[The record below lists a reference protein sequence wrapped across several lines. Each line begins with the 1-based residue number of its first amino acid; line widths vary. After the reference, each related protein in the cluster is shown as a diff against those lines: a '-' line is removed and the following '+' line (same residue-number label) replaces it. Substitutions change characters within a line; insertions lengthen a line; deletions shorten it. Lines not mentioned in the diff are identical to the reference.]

1 MIKFFRKIRQNLLA
15 RAKTAT
21 YFKYAVG
28 EIVLVVIGI
37 LIALQINNWNEEN
50 KSRQRGNEILKEIK
64 ENLSYNSLQFQN
76 EIETEYEV
84 INSIDV
90 ILDNINNRKIY
101 NDSLDKHYRFATYWS
116 SARWKS
122 SGYESMLSKGS
133 ELSILR
139 NVREAIIDLYQIT
152 YALISED
159 IRLAENNFSATILPL
174 WLEFFERKSVG
185 LNNAQNEIAKPFD
198 YQKVITSE
206 KLKSTLTFL
215 RSNRV
220 TGINVRLEAIEKNEE
235 LIAVIDSVL
244 VD

>member
-1 MIKFFRKIRQNLLA
+1 MTKFFRKIRQGLLT
-15 RAKTAT
+15 KNKFNK
-21 YFKYAVG
+21 YLLYAVG
-28 EIVLVVIGI
+28 EIILVVIGI

-90 ILDNINNRKIY
+90 ILDNINNHKIY
-101 NDSLDKHYRFATYWS
+101 NDSLNKHYRFATYWS

-139 NVREAIIDLYQIT
+139 NIRESIIDLYQIT

-185 LNNAQNEIAKPFD
+185 LNNAKNEIAKPFD

-220 TGINVRLEAIEKNEE
+220 TGINVRLKAIEKNEE